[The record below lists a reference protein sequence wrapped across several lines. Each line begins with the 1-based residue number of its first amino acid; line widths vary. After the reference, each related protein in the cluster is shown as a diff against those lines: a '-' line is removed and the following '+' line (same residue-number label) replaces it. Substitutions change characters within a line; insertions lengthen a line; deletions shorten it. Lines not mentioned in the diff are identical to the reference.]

1 MNATASAVN
10 FHSLPC
16 ELLMWIWEIVAHL
29 KHNKICRNGA
39 RCKLG
44 KNCPEA
50 WSTDYAFSQVS
61 REWAWVAH
69 INPELFSV
77 IRVII
82 NASYISICDT
92 NSICDAN
99 SICDVNSI
107 PIDNSDKV
115 AALVTLSGSEGLY
128 LSIGCSPMQPFIT
141 TTTQLTLG
149 GMADCIVSLCFDA
162 DNFRFMHALA
172 NVSLPKLA
180 YVHLDNGRE
189 DYLFSASSHNLV
201 DFLIWMKGPIQCI
214 MCSHQMTL
222 PVCAGIPWSSMLL
235 LNLHG
240 VHLCFKEDAV
250 EVMLHL
256 GVKLEEFRV
265 SVDADSSNLG
275 VPNVSFF
282 SMGKRL
288 GPLKHVHLRELW
300 IEHHLAP
307 GDAHPSTPPYV
318 LFDNTSFSAL
328 RELHYSCT
336 HKPHHNHITWLMQAP
351 PSITTLDLDTHF
363 LNHTTISSFLGSFRG
378 LTSLQL
384 STLNSKYP

>member
-1 MNATASAVN
+1 
-10 FHSLPC
+10 
-16 ELLMWIWEIVAHL
+16 
-29 KHNKICRNGA
+29 
-39 RCKLG
+39 
-44 KNCPEA
+44 
-50 WSTDYAFSQVS
+50 
-61 REWAWVAH
+61 
-69 INPELFSV
+69 
-77 IRVII
+77 
-82 NASYISICDT
+82 
-92 NSICDAN
+92 
-99 SICDVNSI
+99 
-107 PIDNSDKV
+107 
-115 AALVTLSGSEGLY
+115 
-128 LSIGCSPMQPFIT
+128 
-141 TTTQLTLG
+141 
-149 GMADCIVSLCFDA
+149 
-162 DNFRFMHALA
+162 MHVLA

-201 DFLIWMKGPIQCI
+201 DFLIWTKGPIQCI

-235 LNLHG
+235 LDLHG
-240 VHLCFKEDAV
+240 VHLGFEEDAV

-265 SVDADSSNLG
+265 GVDADSSNLG
-275 VPNVSFF
+275 VSNVSFF
-282 SMGKRL
+282 SMGKCL

-378 LTSLQL
+378 LTLLQL
-384 STLNSKYP
+384 STLNSKYPRANRKMINGNMLTALSRVSPCLQNLVLSGEATFTMGAFVHFVGTCTPTLRKVIMDEWCGPSQEQLVSLKEALLPVELLVGVAVECASASQSGNRPRRDSAVHQSGEGEPWDGSLSAFFCTLCAENHYRWAVDRSTICKDWGSMKEKKQCFYP